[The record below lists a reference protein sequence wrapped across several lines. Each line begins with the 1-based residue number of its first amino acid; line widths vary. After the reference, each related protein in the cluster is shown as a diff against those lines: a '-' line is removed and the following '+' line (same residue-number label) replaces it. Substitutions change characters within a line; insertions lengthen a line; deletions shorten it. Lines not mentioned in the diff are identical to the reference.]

1 MCSCLWMIYLF
12 IVANFPALP
21 RLTLKSKYKSEEIKN
36 KKKSKKKRTRK
47 QKTEWKGKTNGKDAT
62 EESFW
67 KWQWKMTWQTFV
79 SKRRMKTFE
88 LQISAVSVHK
98 LYLIWS
104 ASSFCQFLLSSAV
117 KSLKKVLTQDPE
129 ARSSVISFDDI
140 FLKNKI

>member
-1 MCSCLWMIYLF
+1 MIYLF

-21 RLTLKSKYKSEEIKN
+21 RLTLKSKYKSEEIKKQEKIKKEKN
-36 KKKSKKKRTRK
+36 K
-47 QKTEWKGKTNGKDAT
+47 KTEWKGKTNGKDAT
-62 EESFW
+62 EKSFW